1 MLQYRRDTLIHPT
14 NTMQKNRPEKLL
26 LWDIDGTLISTG
38 QAGEFALE
46 DSIRATLQSPPDLS
60 GIEIAGRTDRA
71 IAMQI
76 LLKYGREPSIDNVAH
91 FLDGYVA
98 ALARRL
104 PERRPFG
111 TVYTGITDIL
121 EEVRRRPNLAQ
132 GLLTG
137 NIRRGAQLKLEHYDV
152 FHYFEFG
159 AFADDDHDRNRLPPF
174 ARARAEALY
183 QVSFP
188 PHSIFVIGDTPH
200 DIACGKAIGAHTI
213 GVATGRFSAQDLAL
227 AGADATF
234 PNLTDKIAFF
244 NFIDKQ
250 GGCIP

>member
-1 MLQYRRDTLIHPT
+1 MNAPLKL
-14 NTMQKNRPEKLL
+14 RPDKLL

-38 QAGEFALE
+38 RAGEIALE
-46 DSIRATLQSPPDLS
+46 DSIRNTLQSAPDLS

-76 LLKYGREPSIDNVAH
+76 LRKYGRDPTLDNVAH
-91 FLDGYVA
+91 FLDGYLA

-104 PERRPFG
+104 PERRPYG
-111 TVYTGITDIL
+111 SVYSGIIDIL
-121 EEVRRRPNLAQ
+121 DEVRSRPDLTQ

-159 AFADDDHDRNRLPPF
+159 AFADDHHDRNELPPF
-174 ARARAEALY
+174 ARARAEALH

-188 PHSIFVIGDTPH
+188 ARSIFVIGDTPH
-200 DIACGKAIGAHTI
+200 DIACGKAIGARTI
-213 GVATGRFSAQDLAL
+213 GVATGRFSTDDLAR

-234 PNLTDKIAFF
+234 GNLADKEAFF
-244 NFIDKQ
+244 AFIELPCPPTN
-250 GGCIP
+250 GP